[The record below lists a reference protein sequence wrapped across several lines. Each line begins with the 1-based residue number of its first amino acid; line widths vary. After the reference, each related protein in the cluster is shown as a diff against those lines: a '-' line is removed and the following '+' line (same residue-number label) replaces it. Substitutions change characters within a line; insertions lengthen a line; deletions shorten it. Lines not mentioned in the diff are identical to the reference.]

1 MLLGRVGSG
10 TLNSVTGERIA
21 LCEGILALSH
31 RLLKGVKEGS
41 S

>member
-10 TLNSVTGERIA
+10 TLNSVTGERIPI
-21 LCEGILALSH
+21 CEGILALSH
-31 RLLKGVKEGS
+31 TLLKEVKERS